1 MEDRIHHGTVFV
13 DDFEA
18 GILVPVVVSTQNDD
32 DDDEFGGGDD
42 DAQRLCTIYEMGKQ
56 SSGPKMSI
64 SINNCGRSM
73 VVAVATMSLLLFEV
87 VATAAS

>member
-1 MEDRIHHGTVFV
+1 MEDRIRHGTVLL

-18 GILVPVVVSTQNDD
+18 GILVPVVVTAQNDD
-32 DDDEFGGGDD
+32 DGGGDDD

-73 VVAVATMSLLLFEV
+73 VVAVVTMLLLFEV

>member
-1 MEDRIHHGTVFV
+1 MEDRIHHGTVLV

-18 GILVPVVVSTQNDD
+18 GILVLVVVSAQNDD
-32 DDDEFGGGDD
+32 DDDGD

-73 VVAVATMSLLLFEV
+73 VVAVATMLLFEV

>member
-1 MEDRIHHGTVFV
+1 MEDRIHHGTVLV

-18 GILVPVVVSTQNDD
+18 GILVLVVVSAQNDD
-32 DDDEFGGGDD
+32 DDDDD
-42 DAQRLCTIYEMGKQ
+42 DDDDVQRLCTIYEMGKQ

-64 SINNCGRSM
+64 SINNCGSSM
-73 VVAVATMSLLLFEV
+73 VVAAATMLLFEV

>member
-1 MEDRIHHGTVFV
+1 MEDRIHHGTVLV

-18 GILVPVVVSTQNDD
+18 GILVPVVVSAQNDD
-32 DDDEFGGGDD
+32 DGDDD
-42 DAQRLCTIYEMGKQ
+42 DAQRLCTMYEMGKQ

>member
-1 MEDRIHHGTVFV
+1 MEDRIHHGTVLV

-18 GILVPVVVSTQNDD
+18 GILVLVVVSAQNDD
-32 DDDEFGGGDD
+32 DGDDDDD

-64 SINNCGRSM
+64 SINNCGRST
-73 VVAVATMSLLLFEV
+73 VVAVATMLLLLFEV